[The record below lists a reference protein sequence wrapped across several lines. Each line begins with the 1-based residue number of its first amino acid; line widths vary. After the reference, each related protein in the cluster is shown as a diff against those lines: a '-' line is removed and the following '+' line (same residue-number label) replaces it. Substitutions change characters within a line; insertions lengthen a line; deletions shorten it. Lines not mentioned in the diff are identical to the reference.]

1 MRKQKRFTDILM
13 MIIISERVN
22 VLITNY
28 FISENDTLVKTD
40 SFEIPKEC
48 YLYNSTQI
56 DDIVYGNSGLSS
68 SLIKYNKGYI
78 LIYYYR
84 MPATGEF
91 YVKAVHYFN
100 QYGDCADSKTI
111 NASISIDNFSYFIP
125 LSFNCGNF
133 YRISCRKDYLKFV
146 EHCKIDFKG
155 IEDWEECFGF
165 TLPSDDD
172 GNITQSFIEYAKI
185 NTLSN
190 EPKSYPC
197 TIFYLND
204 KGWDRFGDNTI
215 QIFDYV
221 EDSEWSK

>member
-1 MRKQKRFTDILM
+1 M
-13 MIIISERVN
+13 
-22 VLITNY
+22 ITNY
-28 FISENDTLVKTD
+28 YIVENDTLVKVE

-48 YLYNSTQI
+48 YLHDSVQI
-56 DDIVYGNSGLSS
+56 DNIVYGNSGLRS
-68 SLIKYNKGYI
+68 SLIKYDKGYI
-78 LIYYYR
+78 LLYYYR
-84 MPATGEF
+84 MPATREY

-133 YRISCRKDYLKFV
+133 YRISCREDYLKFV

-165 TLPSDDD
+165 TLPSDDY
-172 GNITQSFIEYAKI
+172 GNITQSLKEYAKL
-185 NTLSN
+185 NKLSN

-204 KGWDRFGDNTI
+204 RGWDRFGDNTV